1 MYINSSYKNHSVLD
15 FKDKSK
21 PLIVG
26 SCGTYRLSS
35 HPKLPTYRPR
45 GRVDFQIIY
54 IASGRAHFHFGCPE
68 NETIVTAGNI
78 VLFRPKEFQKY
89 EYYGI
94 DKTEVYWVH
103 FTGSDVKN
111 ILRKYGFPDD
121 KRIFAVGTSL
131 EYERVFKRIILELQ
145 RRQDD
150 YEEMLALLLRHLLI
164 IFHREITRERILKN
178 EYLDREMET
187 AVSYFNEN
195 YNRNINIE
203 EYAASRGMSISWF
216 IRNFKKY
223 AGTTP
228 MQFVTSIRITNAQM
242 LLETTNYA
250 VNEIA
255 RIVGYDN
262 PLYFSRLFHKQKGYS
277 PSQYRKKQLTP
288 SPKRKQI

>member
-1 MYINSSYKNHSVLD
+1 MYINSSYKNNSVLD

-21 PLIVG
+21 PLVVG

-35 HPKLPTYRPR
+35 HPRLPTYRPR
-45 GRVDFQIIY
+45 GRLDFQIIY
-54 IASGRAHFHFGCPE
+54 IASGRAHFHFGSPE
-68 NETIVTAGNI
+68 NETIVAAGNI

-121 KRIFAVGTSL
+121 RRVFPVGTSL

-145 RRQDD
+145 RCQED
-150 YEEMLALLLRHLLI
+150 YEEMLVLLLRHLLI
-164 IFHREITRERILKN
+164 TFHRELGKEHTPKN
-178 EYLDREMET
+178 EYLDHEMAA

-195 YNRNINIE
+195 YNQDINIE
-203 EYAASRGMSISWF
+203 EYAASRGMSVSWF

-223 AGTTP
+223 TGTTP
-228 MQFVTSIRITNAQM
+228 MQFVTSIRITNAQL

-255 RIVGYDN
+255 RSVGYEN
-262 PLYFSRLFHKQKGYS
+262 PLYFSRLFREQKGCP
-277 PSQYRKKQLTP
+277 PSHYRKRT
-288 SPKRKQI
+288 

>member
-1 MYINSSYKNHSVLD
+1 MYINSGYKNNAFLD
-15 FKDKSK
+15 FKDKSR

-35 HPKLPTYRPR
+35 HLRLPTYRPR

-54 IASGRAHFHFGCPE
+54 IASGRAYFHFGSPE
-68 NETIVTAGNI
+68 DETIVTAGNI

-94 DKTEVYWVH
+94 DKTEVYWIH
-103 FTGSDVKN
+103 FTGRDVKN
-111 ILRKYGFPDD
+111 ILRKYGFSDD
-121 KRIFAVGTSL
+121 RRIFPVGISL
-131 EYERVFKRIILELQ
+131 EYEHIFKRIILELQ
-145 RRQDD
+145 RCQDD
-150 YEEMLALLLRHLLI
+150 YEEMMTLLLRHLLI
-164 IFHREITRERILKN
+164 IFHRELSKEHKLKN
-178 EYLDREMET
+178 EYLDREMEM
-187 AVSYFNEN
+187 AEAYFNEN
-195 YNRNINIE
+195 YNRAVNIE
-203 EYAASRGMSISWF
+203 EYAASRGMSVSWF

-250 VNEIA
+250 VNEIS

-262 PLYFSRLFHKQKGYS
+262 PLYFSRLFHKLKGCT
-277 PSQYRKKQLTP
+277 PSQCRKERL
-288 SPKRKQI
+288 